1 MKSNKRIVPGISII
15 AVLLVVMLLLN
26 VLLNSF
32 GDTLSGYIGGGASV
46 STENGEL
53 DLDEMHLLAEG
64 REIVTQMAAEGSV
77 LLRNENNALP
87 LALGS
92 KVTILGAQS
101 YNYVNGGTGSAGGKY
116 DEYTYTMK
124 EAFEGTKAEGDGAST
139 TQYLDVN
146 DKAWDWLE
154 MAVGGERNADTTED
168 YYGHLGD
175 GSTSPFFGS
184 EYKENKDNYGNGDWG
199 GFKRVCEF
207 AREVYERDKSQ
218 FMDSGYSDT
227 VIVTF
232 ARSGAEG
239 ASPVMDYDGDG
250 VAST

>member
-1 MKSNKRIVPGISII
+1 MKRNKRAVPGIVAI
-15 AVLLVVMLLLN
+15 AILLVITMIMNVMLN
-26 VLLNSF
+26 NF
-32 GDTLSGYIGGGASV
+32 GATLSGYMGGGASV
-46 STENGEL
+46 SIENGDL
-53 DLDEMHLLAEG
+53 DLDEMSLLAEG
-64 REIVTQMAAEGSV
+64 REVDRAMEAEGAV

-87 LALGS
+87 LEKGS

-124 EAFEGTKAEGDGAST
+124 EAFEGNKEDGSESASKEA
-139 TQYLDVN
+139 YLDVN

-154 MAVGGERNADTTED
+154 KAVGGERNANTTEG

-175 GSTSPFFGS
+175 GTTAPFEGS

-207 AREVYERDKSQ
+207 AKDVYEDYRHFLFACSRIKS
-218 FMDSGYSDT
+218 
-227 VIVTF
+227 
-232 ARSGAEG
+232 
-239 ASPVMDYDGDG
+239 
-250 VAST
+250 